1 MKKFLD
7 FSGGQSSQWFQSS
20 LRQLLD
26 KNGDGLKYIHTQELS
41 KGVGL

>member
-7 FSGGQSSQWFQSS
+7 FSGGQSSQWFQRS

-26 KNGDGLKYIHTQELS
+26 KNGDGLKYIYRQELS
-41 KGVGL
+41 EGLGL